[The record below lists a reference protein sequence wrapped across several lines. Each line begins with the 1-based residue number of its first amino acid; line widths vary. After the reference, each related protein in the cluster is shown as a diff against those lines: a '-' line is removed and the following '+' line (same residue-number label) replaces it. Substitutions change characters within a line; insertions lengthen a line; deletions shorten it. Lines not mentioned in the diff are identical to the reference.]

1 MDPRLDLFAWI
12 RAHDMLDLRF
22 LPYGTCQYHHTNTPG
37 VNKKLAQDII
47 KIWRCLPSTMTKV
60 SIVQSL
66 DTGLQEGDCKTQK
79 EDKMEPFDV
88 IESVLLVVFRDRGH
102 GHGEGEI

>member
-1 MDPRLDLFAWI
+1 
-12 RAHDMLDLRF
+12 
-22 LPYGTCQYHHTNTPG
+22 
-37 VNKKLAQDII
+37 
-47 KIWRCLPSTMTKV
+47 MTKV